1 MEMISA
7 AQAATSQLPPGFRFH
22 PTDEELILHYLR
34 NRAASAPCPVP
45 IIADVDI
52 YKFDPWD
59 LPSKALYGDGE
70 YYFFSPRDRKYPNG
84 IRPNRAAGSGYW
96 KATGTDKPIH
106 DSATGESVGVKKALV
121 FYKGRPPRGTKTNW
135 IMHEYRLGLAA
146 ANPLA
151 AAYRPPSKFRNVS
164 MRLDDWVLCRIYKK
178 SGQASPMVPPLA
190 DYEHLDHDDPSSG
203 GFDDIC
209 SFYAPTSSSGATTS
223 STTASSAFIQ
233 QQPPALLLPRLPKI
247 PSISE
252 LLDEYAFAQIFDTA
266 GPAEQDPLAVHPSL
280 NQLLAV
286 GDSAHSD
293 LTIYSPP
300 PVAGGKRKATSS
312 MGPDECGGMI
322 TAGRHQHPPA
332 KSSRL
337 NGSCLDA
344 PQPASSLPATS
355 SVLGGGLKHHMLPQF

>member
-1 MEMISA
+1 MTYI
-7 AQAATSQLPPGFRFH
+7 FV
-22 PTDEELILHYLR
+22 
-34 NRAASAPCPVP
+34 PCVQ
-45 IIADVDI
+45 
-52 YKFDPWD
+52 
-59 LPSKALYGDGE
+59 
-70 YYFFSPRDRKYPNG
+70 
-84 IRPNRAAGSGYW
+84 
-96 KATGTDKPIH
+96 
-106 DSATGESVGVKKALV
+106 
-121 FYKGRPPRGTKTNW
+121 
-135 IMHEYRLGLAA
+135 
-146 ANPLA
+146 
-151 AAYRPPSKFRNVS
+151 
-164 MRLDDWVLCRIYKK
+164 LDDWVLCRIYRK